1 MKSIKS
7 MFEEIENT
15 VVEDTNATVKEVL
28 PFMSSKIEEELDY
41 AAKYH
46 KLEKQLGC
54 PLEVLYKIKEVKQIY
69 IDTYIVQRPSGANM
83 SIVKRIYKVIGI
95 DILNNQIRCL
105 AQFSDGYME
114 FYVPIY
120 EYKVEWFLKED
131 KSE

>member
-28 PFMSSKIEEELDY
+28 PFMSSKVEEELDY

-46 KLEKQLGC
+46 ELENKLGC
-54 PLEVLYKIKEVKQIY
+54 PLEILYEIKESKQIY

-83 SIVKRIYKVIGI
+83 TIINRMYNVIGI
-95 DILNNQIRCL
+95 DILNNQIQCL

-114 FYVPIY
+114 FYVQIY
-120 EYKVEWFLKED
+120 DYKKTWFLKKD